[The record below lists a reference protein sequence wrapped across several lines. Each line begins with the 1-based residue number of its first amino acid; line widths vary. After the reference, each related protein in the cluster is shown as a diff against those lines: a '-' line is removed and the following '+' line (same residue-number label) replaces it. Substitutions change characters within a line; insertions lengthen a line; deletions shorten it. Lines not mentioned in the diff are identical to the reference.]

1 MKTCFGLFCQGTF
14 GTSVMDLL
22 EKKEI
27 VLAEG
32 CITSVGETP
41 VGNQGN
47 VRRVA
52 TLIVAGRGGTVDET
66 RTRGTANVTSHTDG
80 IKVMKA
86 VFHLLSHA
94 DKIVMMA
101 RIKNGGS
108 SRQGG

>member
-52 TLIVAGRGGTVDET
+52 TLIVAGRGGTVDEI
-66 RTRGTANVTSHTDG
+66 RTRGATNVTSHTYG